1 MPSGNTV
8 TNVTAGKPKVTG
20 AVYRAPLG
28 STIPTNATSD
38 LASAYTCLGYCSD
51 AGLVNSNTR
60 ENTEIKAWGGD
71 TVLNIQT
78 GKTDTFKLTL
88 VEALNVDVLKAVFGD
103 SNVSGALA
111 TGITV
116 NVNATEL
123 TDSIWVIDMVMRNN
137 ALKRIVIP
145 IGKITEL
152 GDTTYSD
159 NAAVG
164 YDVTIGATPDSSGN
178 THYEY
183 IKSASTN

>member
-1 MPSGNTV
+1 MPTSNTV

-28 STIPTNATSD
+28 STIPTDASTA
-38 LASAYTCLGYCSD
+38 LASAFVCLGYCSD

-60 ENTEIKAWGGD
+60 ENQEIKAWGGD

-78 GKTDTFKLTL
+78 SKKDSFKLTL
-88 VEALNVDVLKAVFGD
+88 IEALNVDVLKAVFGD
-103 SNVSGALA
+103 GNVSGTLA

-116 NVNATEL
+116 NVNAEEL

-145 IGKITEL
+145 VGKITEM

-159 NAAVG
+159 SAAVG

-183 IKSASTN
+183 IKAATT

>member
-1 MPSGNTV
+1 MANTV

-28 STIPTNATSD
+28 STIPTDASTA
-38 LASAYTCLGYCSD
+38 LASAFVCLGYCSD

-60 ENTEIKAWGGD
+60 ENEEIKAWGGD

-78 GKTDTFKLTL
+78 SKTDTFKLTL
-88 VEALNVDVLKAVFGD
+88 IEALSVDVLKAVFGD
-103 SNVSGALA
+103 SNVSGSLSA
-111 TGITV
+111 GITV

-145 IGKITEL
+145 VGKITEL

-159 NAAVG
+159 SAAVG
-164 YDVTIGATPDSSGN
+164 YDITIGATPDSSGN

-183 IKSASTN
+183 IKAATT

>member
-1 MPSGNTV
+1 MSNTV

-28 STIPTNATSD
+28 STIPTDASTE
-38 LASAYTCLGYCSD
+38 LVSAYKCLGYCSD

-71 TVLNIQT
+71 VVLNLQT
-78 GKTDTFKLTL
+78 GKGDTFKL
-88 VEALNVDVLKAVFGD
+88 VFIEALNVDVLKAVFGD
-103 SNVSGALA
+103 GNVSGTLE

-116 NVNATEL
+116 NVNAEEL
-123 TDSIWVIDMVMRNN
+123 TDSIWIIDMIMRNG

-145 IGKITEL
+145 IGKITAL
-152 GDTTYSD
+152 DDVTYAD

-164 YDVTIGATPDSSGN
+164 YGVTIGATPDASGN

-183 IKSASTN
+183 IKAA